1 MSKWPIH
8 RRTANGMNLYR
19 IEAEDRFVE
28 LQRLGA
34 RWLVHRVSRAPYPER
49 VRIME
54 MIDGHA
60 GAFLPV
66 DEAVFEAAFA
76 EASAAATGGR

>member
-1 MSKWPIH
+1 
-8 RRTANGMNLYR
+8 
-19 IEAEDRFVE
+19 
-28 LQRLGA
+28 
-34 RWLVHRVSRAPYPER
+34 
-49 VRIME
+49 ME